1 MIQNQLVRESA
12 SGNFQNVKDIL
23 NKFPH
28 VIYIRLNL
36 IYTKQIF

>member
-28 VIYIRLNL
+28 VIKLDNFNSY
-36 IYTKQIF
+36 